1 MKTIPPELE
10 GEYTVR
16 VMDMPVSTPGF
27 VTYDE
32 DDHAN
37 IYLNARYSREKNR
50 RTAAHELTH
59 VLHDDI
65 HNADPIQ
72 VIESRADL
80 PPLVKASALLP
91 SLPPLGKVD
100 PAQPETKEVSRPPLT
115 PHQLRAVN
123 TAISTLDRFIFEG
136 FDDL

>member
-72 VIESRADL
+72 VIESRAPVGEGGSGAAGDERGL
-80 PPLVKASALLP
+80 ASSTHPPPTSRCQHRHLHP
-91 SLPPLGKVD
+91 RPL
-100 PAQPETKEVSRPPLT
+100 
-115 PHQLRAVN
+115 HLRR
-123 TAISTLDRFIFEG
+123 I
-136 FDDL
+136 